1 MKNYKKILSAL
12 VLILVASVT
21 VNAQNEQSPY
31 SKFGYGILRD
41 YSTSMQRNMGGVGI
55 AMTGGRQVNVMNP
68 ASYAGVDSLTLIW
81 DLGIDLTRLWS
92 KENSEKGKSFGGGLD
107 YLTLQF
113 PISKFMGGSIGL
125 VPYSSVGYSFG
136 ADVTDKDG
144 KEVGSSTFAGEGGIS
159 ELYVGVGA
167 NLFKGFTLGAN
178 FSYQFGTI
186 INDSYIN
193 DEYGTTSTL
202 FERTMEIRD
211 WNILL
216 GLQYT
221 MNFRQLHKV
230 TIGANYSPKKDFHG
244 KTWGTYY
251 DINSDAKPDTVGY
264 TRLKDGAYTKPH
276 SFGVGVSYTYN
287 DQFTV
292 EGDFSYQQW
301 SKANYATLFD
311 EKGNPISEST
321 RFDDKWKG
329 ALGLQY
335 VASDRGAYH
344 KRIAYRLGGFYSRD
358 YIMVGDNHTREYG
371 ASIGFGF
378 PTMGT
383 KTVIN
388 LGFEYRRRQAY
399 PAKNLVSE
407 NYFSITLG
415 VNFNEFA
422 FWQNK
427 IR

>member
-1 MKNYKKILSAL
+1 M
-12 VLILVASVT
+12 
-21 VNAQNEQSPY
+21 
-31 SKFGYGILRD
+31 
-41 YSTSMQRNMGGVGI
+41 
-55 AMTGGRQVNVMNP
+55 
-68 ASYAGVDSLTLIW
+68 
-81 DLGIDLTRLWS
+81 
-92 KENSEKGKSFGGGLD
+92 D

-144 KEVGSSTFAGEGGIS
+144 KEVGSSSFAGEGGIS

-167 NLFKGFTLGAN
+167 KLFKGFTLGAN

-264 TRLKDGAYTKPH
+264 TRLKDGAYTK
-276 SFGVGVSYTYN
+276 
-287 DQFTV
+287 
-292 EGDFSYQQW
+292 
-301 SKANYATLFD
+301 AALFW
-311 EKGNPISEST
+311 
-321 RFDDKWKG
+321 RWC
-329 ALGLQY
+329 
-335 VASDRGAYH
+335 
-344 KRIAYRLGGFYSRD
+344 
-358 YIMVGDNHTREYG
+358 
-371 ASIGFGF
+371 
-378 PTMGT
+378 
-383 KTVIN
+383 
-388 LGFEYRRRQAY
+388 
-399 PAKNLVSE
+399 
-407 NYFSITLG
+407 
-415 VNFNEFA
+415 
-422 FWQNK
+422 
-427 IR
+427 